1 MGRLRSVLCNI
12 AHVLYGILT
21 AFAPWHLAFI
31 MFLSF
36 LAYELDEELNIGD
49 KAYGDLLEY
58 MIGLSI
64 GAAIHLLSNHII
76 S

>member
-21 AFAPWHLAFI
+21 AFAPWHLSFI
-31 MFLSF
+31 MFLAF
-36 LAYELDEELNIGD
+36 LVYELDEEFHIRD
-49 KAYGDLLEY
+49 KAYEDILEY

-64 GAAIHLLSNHII
+64 GAAIYLLSNHII
-76 S
+76 P

>member
-1 MGRLRSVLCNI
+1 
-12 AHVLYGILT
+12 
-21 AFAPWHLAFI
+21 